1 MKSMKSFSEFS
12 GSTVN
17 EGKSSS
23 CMSESMHKKMNEMY
37 ESMCNEMKA
46 CHEDETKMTAE
57 NYMSECSEKLNEMM
71 ENMANECAGYMNSS
85 K

>member
-17 EGKSSS
+17 EGKSSK

-46 CHEDETKMTAE
+46 CHEDETSRTAE
-57 NYMSECSEKLNEMM
+57 SYMSECSEKLNEMM